1 MPSRDKGSFWTR
13 NRSSKKTGGS
23 GPARV
28 ASGRYID
35 LNDRNVVNTLSAT
48 KMAWQQ
54 LAWNYRDLIGELGA
68 ALRLKANIISKV
80 QFIAAAVVD
89 GEDEPRRLTGDPEK
103 DVIKGEDE
111 APDEPILAQHVIDAA
126 IDCLSR
132 LPFQNGYSFQ
142 GMISQSFDVPGE
154 CWLHGYSDD
163 DGDEAWEVL
172 STSEV
177 IAGTGGLS
185 IMEVPGKA
193 ARPIDI
199 KTESLIRLHVPHP
212 QWKQLADSPMRM
224 LLDQCE
230 DVVLVGREIRAA
242 ARSRIAANGFL
253 LVPNELSMSKRDD
266 PEITPENDTFQAD
279 LTAAITAPIANE
291 GDAGAVV
298 PIVIRG
304 ETEDLEQFRHV
315 TIDREASPE
324 LLAKQAAGLGR
335 IASGINLPSEMMDT
349 GSGGLGSVNHW
360 TGWLV
365 DATTFKNYIE
375 PDCRLIADSITMS
388 YFRRTL
394 RLPITEGGY
403 GLTKDEALSV
413 TIWYDGGNVTENA
426 NRSKD
431 ADDAMTQG
439 AISFE
444 AYRAAKGFG
453 EEDAPSEEDLQ
464 QIQMVK
470 SAPSPDIAGQLAAI
484 LLGVRE
490 PKPAPVQPPQVIQ
503 GQAVR
508 EPAQIGPGA
517 KQGQVPDAPVPTTQ
531 PAPVRASAAKEPTII
546 TGEVLAEIDKEL
558 RERLRQAGDDALL
571 RAIEKAGNRIKAK
584 AQSNTEVAALVNGLP
599 ATEAGAAVGPERV
612 AELGLTEDLLLAAA
626 FAALSASFAV
636 WTAAAIKTAI
646 KTVAGMVPV
655 PLTKSSAMAQA
666 MNARI
671 PSAWKR
677 FEGSL
682 RKRALDK
689 MYGRAGDEMRGEV
702 PDTIV
707 LPGDIREALAEI
719 GGGGSGLA
727 LGGDILRTI
736 DDVAEPIGFTW
747 RYGITPRARAFEPHL
762 KLAGKR
768 FNGFEDEALT
778 PPAGYEWVGARME
791 PGDHNGCMCDY
802 VMAWMLDE
810 ADEVARGDVLQESGA
825 MSAERMLADLDDAAG
840 RSGTTAQRTRD
851 QRDRIVAV
859 QENWINRKA
868 LK

>member
-1 MPSRDKGSFWTR
+1 MPSGEKGSFW
-13 NRSSKKTGGS
+13 NRQRSGKKAA
-23 GPARV
+23 PARV
-28 ASGRYID
+28 ASGRVID
-35 LNDRNVVNTLSAT
+35 LHDRNVINTLSAT

-80 QFIAAAVVD
+80 QFVAAAVAE
-89 GEDEPRRLTGDPEK
+89 GEDEPRRLTGDPDK
-103 DVIKGEDE
+103 DVIKGEDG

-142 GMISQSFDVPGE
+142 GMISQSFDIPGE
-154 CWLHGYSDD
+154 CWLHGYEDD
-163 DGDEAWEVL
+163 DGDEGWEVL

-193 ARPIDI
+193 ARPVNTD
-199 KTESLIRLHVPHP
+199 KESLIRLWVPHP
-212 QWKQLADSPMRM
+212 QWKQLADSPMRLM
-224 LLDQCE
+224 LDQCE

-279 LTAAITAPIANE
+279 LTAGITAPIANE
-291 GDAGAVV
+291 GDAGAIV
-298 PIVIRG
+298 PILIRG
-304 ETEDLEQFRHV
+304 ESEDLKEFRHV
-315 TIDREASPE
+315 TIDRESSPE
-324 LLAKQAAGLGR
+324 LLAKQSAGLGR
-335 IASGINLPSEMMDT
+335 IASSINLPSEMMDT

-431 ADDAMTQG
+431 ADDAMDKG
-439 AISFE
+439 AISFT

-453 EEDAPSEEDLQ
+453 EEDAPTEEDLQ
-464 QIQMVK
+464 QMQMIK
-470 SAPSPDIAGQLAAI
+470 ATPTPDLSGQLAAL

-490 PKPAPVQPPQVIQ
+490 PKPAPTPTVIQ
-503 GQAVR
+503 GQSTR
-508 EPAQIGPGA
+508 GPAQIGPGA
-517 KQGQVPDAPVPTTQ
+517 GPGQIPDAPVPTE
-531 PAPVRASAAKEPTII
+531 PARPVRASAAPAPAII

-558 RERLRQAGDDALL
+558 RERIRQAGDDAVL
-571 RAIEKAGNRIKAK
+571 RALEKAGSKIKAK
-584 AQSNTEVAALVNGLP
+584 VQGKPELAALCNGRDP
-599 ATEAGAAVGPERV
+599 AEVGALVGYDRL

-646 KTVAGMVPV
+646 KTVGGMIPL

-666 MNARI
+666 MTARI

-689 MYGRAGDEMRGEV
+689 LYGRAGDEMRGEV

-727 LGGDILRTI
+727 TGGDILRTI
-736 DDVAEPIGFTW
+736 DDVAEPLGFTW

-768 FNGFEDEALT
+768 FSGFDDEALE
-778 PPAGYEWVGARME
+778 PPAGYEWVGKRME

-810 ADEVARGDVLQESGA
+810 ADEVASADVLQESGA

-840 RSGTTAQRTRD
+840 RTGTTAQRTRD
-851 QRDRIVAV
+851 QRDRIVTV

-868 LK
+868 LS